1 MITTMDDW
9 TNIIYFTAKDDVEVK
24 TDYVT
29 QLPEIYINGK
39 LVFSIVNPNISRR
52 GIRCNVAICD
62 DTISAEQAELV
73 CSPYIRG
80 AVDII
85 QIKEKGDLI

>member
-1 MITTMDDW
+1 MITSIDDW

-24 TDYVT
+24 TNYVT

-39 LVFSIVNPNISRR
+39 LVFSIINPNISRR

-62 DTISAEQAELV
+62 DTISVEQAEIV
-73 CSPYIRG
+73 CAPYIRG

-85 QIKEKGDLI
+85 QMKQKEI